1 MAVYERGGVWWFSFT
16 IAGRRVQES
25 SHSSRKTVAVQA
37 EKSRRLEMEKAL
49 AGMPQAAAE
58 TRIRTV
64 GTIVDEYERHYG
76 QSHRAKSVIFS
87 KQRLV
92 HVRRLLKGYM
102 LIDLTETT
110 IREYI
115 QTRMDEGV
123 SGRTINMEL
132 GELSRAIGRTWR
144 ELWPKVRKMEERE
157 DVGRA
162 LSPDEESRMLDA
174 AAADDSPNR
183 NPMLYTFLKIALTTG
198 MRAGEICS
206 LRWSQIDFEHG
217 IITVGIAKTR
227 AGSGRTIPMN
237 GDLRAALDSHLSW
250 YAAKMQRLG
259 HMEVMP
265 GWFLFPGKNG
275 RPNKGATRPL
285 DPTIH
290 VGSVSTAWNKLRTKA
305 GVSCRLHD
313 LRHTAATKMA
323 EAGVSEGAMKSILGH
338 MSSKMLELYSHIRMA
353 AKREAVESMSLPTSG
368 AIRKPI
374 STISTT
380 VGGGGTIQ

>member
-1 MAVYERGGVWWFSFT
+1 
-16 IAGRRVQES
+16 
-25 SHSSRKTVAVQA
+25 
-37 EKSRRLEMEKAL
+37 MEKAL
-49 AGMPQAAAE
+49 AGMPQAASE

-64 GTIVDEYERHYG
+64 GVIVDEYERFYG
-76 QSHRAKSVIFS
+76 QNHRPKSVIFS

-92 HVRRLLKGYM
+92 HVRRLLKGFM
-102 LIDLTETT
+102 LIDLTETV

-144 ELWPKVRKMEERE
+144 ELWPKVRKLEERQ

-162 LSPDEESRMLDA
+162 LSPEEESRLLDA
-174 AAADDSPNR
+174 AAMDDSPNR

-206 LRWSQIDFEHG
+206 LRWSQVDFRNG
-217 IITVGIAKTR
+217 ILTVGVAKSE
-227 AGSGRTIPMN
+227 AGTGRTIPMN
-237 GDLRAALDSHLSW
+237 GDLRAALETHLSW
-250 YAAKMQRLG
+250 YSAKMRKLG
-259 HMEVMP
+259 HLEVLP
-265 GWFLFPGKNG
+265 DWFLFPGKAG
-275 RPNKGATRPL
+275 RPKKGAPRPL
-285 DPTIH
+285 DPTIQI
-290 VGSVSTAWNKLRTKA
+290 GSVSTAWEKLRIKA
-305 GVSCRLHD
+305 GVSCRQHD

-323 EAGVSEGAMKSILGH
+323 EAGVSEAAMKAILGH

-353 AKREAVESMSLPTSG
+353 AKREAVEAMSLPVVG
-368 AIRKPI
+368 ANKKPI

-380 VGGGGTIQ
+380 VERGGTIQ